1 MIERN
6 YYAEAIVTIRPFD
19 QRESQD
25 IQQTL
30 EWLQS
35 AKQIH
40 KPYNMEEHLGVL
52 SLILSPDRKL
62 TFMLNHKKAQM
73 WLPPG
78 GHVNAGQTFEE
89 AVKSEIKEELGV
101 EAKFLGPN
109 PFFLSRTLTHG
120 VDPGHIDVTAWFIL
134 EGNPSVTYNVQ
145 EKEASE
151 GKWIALSELLN
162 FPDQSNLPR
171 AILKLFG
178 ILATDSLH

>member
-1 MIERN
+1 MKERN
-6 YYAEAIVTIRPFD
+6 HYTEAIATIRPFD

-40 KPYNMEEHLGVL
+40 KPHNMAEHLGVL
-52 SLILSPDRKL
+52 SLVLSPDRKQ

-78 GHVNAGQTFEE
+78 GHVNKGQTFEE
-89 AVKSEIKEELGV
+89 AVKSEIAEELGV
-101 EAKFLGPN
+101 EAKFLEPA

-120 VDPGHIDVTAWFIL
+120 SNAGHVDVTAWFIL
-134 EGNPSVTYNVQ
+134 EGNPSVTYDIQ

-151 GKWIALSELLN
+151 GKWIALSELLD
-162 FPDQSNLPR
+162 FPQQSNLPR
-171 AILKLFG
+171 AAQKLLKLS
-178 ILATDSLH
+178 I